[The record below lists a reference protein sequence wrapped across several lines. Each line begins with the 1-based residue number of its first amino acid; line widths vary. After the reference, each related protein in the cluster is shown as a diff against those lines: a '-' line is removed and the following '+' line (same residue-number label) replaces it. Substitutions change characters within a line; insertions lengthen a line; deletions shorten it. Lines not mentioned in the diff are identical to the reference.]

1 MNPSQQTIRE
11 RLQAYA
17 AQQDGRDQLVRDA
30 FEAGETKT
38 YIHRIT
44 GIARTTIDR
53 IVGTIPQTS
62 SPGAGTPPSPGT
74 GPTTNRP
81 ER

>member
-1 MNPSQQTIRE
+1 MSLPVEVLRK
-11 RLQAYA
+11 RLHMFG
-17 AQQDGRDQLVRDA
+17 AQMDMRDQLVRDA
-30 FEAGETKT
+30 HAAGITKT
-38 YIHRIT
+38 DIHRIT

-62 SPGAGTPPSPGT
+62 GPGHLAPPGAGA

-81 ER
+81 EG